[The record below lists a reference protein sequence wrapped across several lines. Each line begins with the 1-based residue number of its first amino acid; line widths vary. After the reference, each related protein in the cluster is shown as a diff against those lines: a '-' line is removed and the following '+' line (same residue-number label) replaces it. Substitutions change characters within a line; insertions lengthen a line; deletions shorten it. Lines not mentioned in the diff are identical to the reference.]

1 MKSNRGDRTGRT
13 VRSEHTLRTDRSERI
28 AGRSRSGRGLA
39 DRFSNAQRTTTTSY
53 IPLDASATATS
64 APGTDRQV
72 KAGVASSSTQP
83 QRARDTKALAAS
95 AGDSSRETTRSPV
108 RTSADKSGGR
118 KPDSR
123 PGAKGPGKEGAKG
136 VGKGT
141 GKGVGKGSVKVSAN
155 IRAVRPLQVASLL
168 EDIFQWRHPADQC
181 VSYYFRQHRHL
192 GGRDRAEIAQAVFDV
207 LRHLRRYR
215 RDAQSGPGP
224 LNLCLAWRGLSAT
237 LADASET
244 LGADAPM
251 QEWVKRCQQI
261 DEESLPFEV
270 RYSLPDWF
278 AQRILAMP
286 DPQGLAHALLQS
298 ASIDLRV
305 NSFKIDR
312 DGALAQV
319 RAMLE
324 QSSRHGFAA
333 QPTPFSDVGIRLK
346 GHPPLQRWALFEQG
360 VLEVQDEGSQLLAKL
375 VDPKRQEMVID
386 FCAGAGGKTLALGAM
401 MRSTGRLYAFD
412 VSAARLAR
420 AKPRFARSG
429 LSNIHPVVIRPEGDD
444 RIRRLAGKAHRVL
457 VDAPCTGL
465 GTLRRNPDL
474 KWRQS
479 ADELDRLQIEQAQI
493 LEQAS
498 LCVRPGGRLV
508 YATCSLLAEENE
520 AQVERFLLNHPE
532 FTLVDARSLLPLEL
546 TEGEHSAVDRR
557 GMVRLRPDW
566 HGTDGF
572 FAAVM
577 QRAATGSGENA

>member
-1 MKSNRGDRTGRT
+1 MRIGR
-13 VRSEHTLRTDRSERI
+13 
-28 AGRSRSGRGLA
+28 
-39 DRFSNAQRTTTTSY
+39 
-53 IPLDASATATS
+53 
-64 APGTDRQV
+64 
-72 KAGVASSSTQP
+72 P
-83 QRARDTKALAAS
+83 Q
-95 AGDSSRETTRSPV
+95 
-108 RTSADKSGGR
+108 
-118 KPDSR
+118 
-123 PGAKGPGKEGAKG
+123 
-136 VGKGT
+136 
-141 GKGVGKGSVKVSAN
+141 
-155 IRAVRPLQVASLL
+155 QVASLL

-237 LADASET
+237 LPDASQT

-251 QEWVKRCQQI
+251 QEWVKRCEQI
-261 DEESLPFEV
+261 DEQSLPFEV
-270 RYSLPDWF
+270 RFSLPDWL
-278 AQRILAMP
+278 AQRIQAMP
-286 DPQGLAHALLQS
+286 EPDSLARSFLRS
-298 ASIDLRV
+298 AAIDLRV
-305 NSFKIDR
+305 NTVKADR
-312 DGALAQV
+312 DSALTQV
-319 RAMLE
+319 REMLT
-324 QSSRHGFAA
+324 QSSRHGFDAKA
-333 QPTPFSDVGIRLK
+333 TPYSDVGIRLK
-346 GHPPLQRWALFEQG
+346 GHPPIQRWALFEQG

-412 VSAARLAR
+412 VSAPRLAR

-444 RIRRLAGKAHRVL
+444 RVRRLAGKAHRVL
-457 VDAPCTGL
+457 IDAPCTGL

-479 ADELDRLQIEQAQI
+479 ADELDRLQIEQALI

-498 LCVRPGGRLV
+498 ICVRPGGRLV
-508 YATCSLLAEENE
+508 YATCSVLAEENE
-520 AQVERFLLNHPE
+520 AQVVRFLESHPE
-532 FTLVDARSLLPLEL
+532 FTLIDARALLAAEL
-546 TEGEHSAVDRR
+546 TEGGHSAVDDQ
-557 GMVRLRPDW
+557 GMVRFRPDW

-577 QRAATGSGENA
+577 QRQGSLA

>member
-1 MKSNRGDRTGRT
+1 MLPESFTA
-13 VRSEHTLRTDRSERI
+13 SESSSHDHP
-28 AGRSRSGRGLA
+28 RSRAGEQPSARPRQSRHAGKPATVPVDGKQSGGESKSHN
-39 DRFSNAQRTTTTSY
+39 DRKGGS
-53 IPLDASATATS
+53 
-64 APGTDRQV
+64 
-72 KAGVASSSTQP
+72 KAGSRDSAKSAVNLRIGRP
-83 QRARDTKALAAS
+83 Q
-95 AGDSSRETTRSPV
+95 
-108 RTSADKSGGR
+108 
-118 KPDSR
+118 
-123 PGAKGPGKEGAKG
+123 
-136 VGKGT
+136 
-141 GKGVGKGSVKVSAN
+141 
-155 IRAVRPLQVASLL
+155 QVASLL

-237 LADASET
+237 LPDGSQT

-251 QEWVKRCQQI
+251 QEWVRHCEQI
-261 DEESLPFEV
+261 DEESLSFEV
-270 RYSLPDWF
+270 RFSLPDWL
-278 AQRILAMP
+278 AQRIQAMP
-286 DPQGLAHALLQS
+286 EPESLARSLLRS
-298 ASIDLRV
+298 AAIDLRV
-305 NSFKIDR
+305 NTFKADR
-312 DGALAQV
+312 DSALTQV
-319 RAMLE
+319 REMLA
-324 QSSRHGFAA
+324 QSSRHGFDAKA
-333 QPTPFSDVGIRLK
+333 TPYSDVGIRLK

-412 VSAARLAR
+412 VSAPRLAR

-429 LSNIHPVVIRPEGDD
+429 LSNIHPVVIRPQGDD
-444 RIRRLAGKAHRVL
+444 RVRRLAGKAHRVL
-457 VDAPCTGL
+457 IDAPCTGL

-479 ADELDRLQIEQAQI
+479 ADELDRLQVEQAQI

-498 LCVRPGGRLV
+498 ICVRPGGRLV
-508 YATCSLLAEENE
+508 YATCSMLAEENE
-520 AQVERFLLNHPE
+520 AQVMRFLENHPE
-532 FTLVDARSLLPLEL
+532 FSLIDARTLLPEEL
-546 TEGEHSAVDRR
+546 TKGEHTAVDDQ
-557 GMVRLRPDW
+557 GMVRFRPDW

-577 QRAATGSGENA
+577 QRKTATPDEPSNA